1 MQLTA
6 LFVSMLTQTL
16 RPPDADDDRSDAAD
30 HETLVIMQS
39 EELESLE
46 CIYGD
51 SFKTVYSKP
60 SYTEMRAS
68 PPAQMSAHSRRRTA
82 QLHAQTQ

>member
-1 MQLTA
+1 
-6 LFVSMLTQTL
+6 MLTQTL

-30 HETLVIMQS
+30 HETLVIMQY

-51 SFKTVYSKP
+51 SFKTVYSKRP
-60 SYTEMRAS
+60 SYTKCALHH
-68 PPAQMSAHSRRRTA
+68 PHKCPHTPADVPHNYIHKHNSGG
-82 QLHAQTQ
+82 